1 MRKKT
6 TVLHTIYKSLLVIA
20 MLQVP
25 SVHVDAQYNI
35 KKMMEEGR
43 RNLDLGYYVVSM
55 ELFRRIVALKPNL
68 YEPWFLMGK
77 SKFHLEDYE
86 GAIENCTTAISLNP
100 FVPEVADLRGLSNIR
115 IEQYE
120 NAANDYSLAIELRP
134 DNREYWFNRAYC
146 YYQLGK
152 DSIALAQLNYIISR
166 WHDFTQAK
174 AMRREILSG
183 RKPVMPSPKWR
194 DKSEGIYGVGID
206 KWKLHK

>member
-1 MRKKT
+1 
-6 TVLHTIYKSLLVIA
+6 

-25 SVHVDAQYNI
+25 AVRVDAQYNI

-68 YEPWFLMGK
+68 YEPWFLMAK

-100 FVPEVADLRGLSNIR
+100 FVPEVADLRGLCNIR

-146 YYQLGK
+146 Y
-152 DSIALAQLNYIISR
+152 
-166 WHDFTQAK
+166 
-174 AMRREILSG
+174 
-183 RKPVMPSPKWR
+183 
-194 DKSEGIYGVGID
+194 
-206 KWKLHK
+206 